1 MLRYIASL
9 LNVSTHYTET
19 PKKIVAFLGFGQ
31 NISVQHYLS
40 LTDQK
45 LININ
50 LEDTLIS
57 PPPNP
62 PLFRD
67 LTAEEILE
75 KHSVLDVL
83 LYGRTIFKNIHK
95 KEFKSTYKIIDVY
108 ADPEKVDSKRNNYLK
123 TLHLDFLAKYQ
134 KLCKE
139 KMREGKKELEM
150 EFLKKAQV

>member
-1 MLRYIASL
+1 M
-9 LNVSTHYTET
+9 
-19 PKKIVAFLGFGQ
+19 
-31 NISVQHYLS
+31 
-40 LTDQK
+40 
-45 LININ
+45 
-50 LEDTLIS
+50 EDTLIS

-75 KHSVLDVL
+75 KHSILDVM
-83 LYGRTIFKNIHK
+83 LYGKTIFKNIHN

-108 ADPEKVDSKRNNYLK
+108 ADPEKVDSKRNKFLK
-123 TLHLDFLAKYQ
+123 TLHLDFLAKYH